1 MPEIL
6 IIYSVV
12 GLQLGKTWKTPS
24 VNVIYQ
30 TYKVTFVKT

>member
-12 GLQLGKTWKTPS
+12 GLQLEKRGKPS
-24 VNVIYQ
+24 VNVTYQ
-30 TYKVTFVKT
+30 TYWVTFV